1 MKEKSLRT
9 YCQGLGWSVLTGMS
23 SRVTLGLTAIA
34 LSLCLTGAGLT
45 TIVKEALA
53 QQEANTDSSQYPVAQ
68 GSSLDYRVF
77 DFGSTE
83 ERGEYIH
90 CVTRVEEDS
99 VYEER
104 LIPGSET
111 CFKGEDEA
119 ADFAKNGFGLVSG
132 QQSQSNVVIGVHYDG
147 FNFTGA
153 SITLVGKDC
162 LGGGITLTGGRW
174 DNRISSTSNG
184 CSKIE
189 HYDISQHYVFE
200 GTVEA
205 GTLEITTGTGGNL
218 RTLNNKVSGILYKG
232 RFPVSDS
239 GGGVV
244 RVSNRPLNVEVVA
257 MEVTQ
262 GVQDWQN
269 SVELVRGR
277 LTFVRVFLQA
287 SGQRRATATLHGTKL
302 STGSVE
308 TELGMVNQFNSGN
321 DISINTNIVS
331 NRNDINASLNFLLPY
346 SWTTINSTES
356 LELTLE
362 FSSGIP
368 NTCNSTP
375 SKCSVEVSFMDVTSP
390 KFVVVPLGIDDDN
403 GNTPPLNDGTIA
415 EQMSRIASIM
425 PFSNL
430 NYEIFRSQNWNTAQ
444 NPNFD
449 FILRGL
455 NFIRTSRNDGAYYVG
470 IIPGGRTDGGPS
482 GQVNINLGVGTWLTY
497 NINGGLSEST
507 LSHFGQLR
515 NIGSHEVGHILGEGH
530 PGRPVANAEG
540 ASNLQGACG
549 EGHLVDN
556 GFRHFFNIPAAG
568 QVMATL
574 GPIGADASEVWGLDA
589 NLLLGRAIFP
599 ANSNTLSEI
608 YNDLIVSDPEEVFS
622 IMSYCYYNPNGTG
635 NIPPR
640 HQAWWMDEFHHQ
652 RIINTLSSATNSIS
666 FAQNSVEDSNV
677 LHNSE
682 IFAGSMELSTDGEP
696 VTVSLS
702 PVHTIVMDSRSIV
715 AGNYTLELLSNSDD
729 VIRSIPFEAHATH
742 EACIPGICDP
752 ANITDRVNFAFVI
765 NDPPEYKKLRFSKSN
780 KIIATLERSDN
791 TPFLALADSNAGAV
805 YTSSEFIDLSW
816 IADDFDDEQL
826 KYTVFYSADGGKK
839 YDVLSYNSTEK
850 SARFEANT
858 LKTSNSARFAV
869 SASDGLRSVFLETG
883 IFSVFGT
890 PPTVQI
896 TSPSAGTVVAERQ
909 GFVISARGYDTE
921 DGNLSPNSF
930 SWSSN
935 LDGPI
940 GSGHFLS
947 LSASDLTP
955 GNHTIT
961 VTATDSSGLQTVS
974 SINITV
980 SLHNSIPTAVDDKVS
995 AELNIDNYFNVL
1007 SNDIDIEGD
1016 IEIDS
1021 FAITAAP
1028 LLGIASI
1035 ATSPEGL
1042 KVIRYRGQTIGEDL
1056 LSYQICD
1063 GLDRCSETTVRIEV
1077 GFSNCTI
1084 IGTAGND
1091 SLTGTSGEDVICGLA
1106 GNDIIDG
1113 RNGNDRIYAGIG
1125 DDTIHG
1131 RAGNDIIYG
1140 DQGND
1145 FILGHNGDDIIYGKL
1160 GDDIIYGGGGN
1171 DQIIGG
1177 DGADQLYG
1185 EAGDD
1190 ILEGNDG
1197 NDKIHGGRGDDVI
1210 RGGNDDDTIRGNAG
1224 LDTIFPGPGSN
1235 IVLGTS
1241 NEDTVVN

>member
-1 MKEKSLRT
+1 MKQRNLRT
-9 YCQGLGWSVLTGMS
+9 HCQGLCWSVLTGMS
-23 SRVTLGLTAIA
+23 SRIALGLVAIA
-34 LSLCLTGAGLT
+34 SSFCLAGAGLT
-45 TIVKEALA
+45 TIAKGALA
-53 QQEANTDSSQYPVAQ
+53 QEEANADSSRHLVAQ
-68 GSSLDYRVF
+68 GSGSDYRVF
-77 DFGSTE
+77 DFGSSE

-99 VYEER
+99 ENEGQ

-119 ADFAKNGFGLVSG
+119 ADFAKNGFGSVSG

-153 SITLVGKDC
+153 SMTLVGKDC

-218 RTLNNKVSGILYKG
+218 STLNNKVSGILYKG

-239 GGGVV
+239 GGRVV

-287 SGQRRATATLHGTKL
+287 TDERPATATLHGTKI
-302 STGSVE
+302 SAGNVE

-321 DISINTNIVS
+321 EISINTNIVS
-331 NRNDINASLNFLLPY
+331 KRDDINASLNFLLPY
-346 SWTTINSTES
+346 TWTTINSNES
-356 LELTLE
+356 LKLTLK
-362 FSSGIP
+362 FLSGIP

-390 KFVVVPLGIDDDN
+390 KFVVVPLGVDDDN
-403 GNTPPLNDGTIA
+403 GDIPPLDDGTIA
-415 EQMSRIASIM
+415 EQMARIFSIM
-425 PFSNL
+425 PFSEI
-430 NYEIFRSQNWNTAQ
+430 NYEIFRGQNWNTAQ
-444 NPNFD
+444 NPDFD
-449 FILRGL
+449 LILRGL
-455 NFIRTSRNDGAYYVG
+455 NFIRALHNDGAYYVG
-470 IIPGGRTDGGPS
+470 IIPGRRTDEGFAGS
-482 GQVNINLGVGTWLTY
+482 ASSNLGVGIWLTY
-497 NINGGLSEST
+497 NVNGGLSESA
-507 LSHFGQLR
+507 LSHFGRLR

-530 PGRPVANAEG
+530 PGRPVTNAEG
-540 ASNLQGACG
+540 VSNLQGACG
-549 EGHLVDN
+549 EGDLVDN
-556 GFRHFFNIPAAG
+556 GFRHFFDIPATG
-568 QVMATL
+568 QIMATL
-574 GPIGADASEVWGLDA
+574 GPMGSNDSEVWGLNT
-589 NLLLGRAIFP
+589 NLFLGSAIFP
-599 ANSNTLSEI
+599 SNSGDLRDI

-622 IMSYCYYNPNGTG
+622 IMSYCYYNPNGTRDM
-635 NIPPR
+635 PPR

-652 RIINTLSSATNSIS
+652 RIINTLSSTTNSIA
-666 FAQNSVEDSNV
+666 FAQNSTEDSNE
-677 LHNSE
+677 LLNSE
-682 IFAGSMELSTDGEP
+682 IFSGSMELSTDGEP

-702 PVHTIVMDSRSIV
+702 PVHTIVTDSRSIT
-715 AGNYTLELLSNSDD
+715 AGDYTLELLNNSGNA
-729 VIRSIPFEAHATH
+729 IRSIPFEAHDTH
-742 EACIPGICDP
+742 DACIPGVCNP
-752 ANITDRVNFAFVI
+752 AKITDRVHFSFVL
-765 NDPPEYKKLRFSKSN
+765 NNPPEYKALRFSKSG
-780 KIIATLERSDN
+780 KVISTLNRSDN
-791 TPFLALADSNAGAV
+791 TPFLALVDSNAGAV
-805 YTSSEFIDLSW
+805 YTSSQFIDLSW
-816 IADDFDDEQL
+816 TGDDFDNEQL
-826 KYTVFYSADGGKK
+826 KYTVFYSTDGGKK
-839 YDVLSYNSTEK
+839 YDVLLYNTTEK
-850 SARFEANT
+850 SARFEVNT

-869 SASDGLRSVFLETG
+869 SASDGLRSVLLETG
-883 IFSVFGT
+883 IFSVFGA

-909 GFVISARGYDTE
+909 GFVISARGYDME
-921 DGNLSPNSF
+921 DGNLSHDSF

-935 LDGPI
+935 LDGHI

-961 VTATDSSGLQTVS
+961 VTATDSSGIQTVS
-974 SINITV
+974 SADITV
-980 SLHNSIPTAVDDKVS
+980 SLYNTIPTAVDDQVS
-995 AELNIDNYFNVL
+995 AELDIDSYFNVL
-1007 SNDIDIEGD
+1007 SNDIDTEGD

-1028 LLGIASI
+1028 LLGVAGIS
-1035 ATSPEGL
+1035 TSPEGL
-1042 KVIRYRGQTIGEDL
+1042 KMIRYRGQTIGEDL
-1056 LSYQICD
+1056 LSYRICD
-1063 GLDRCSETTVRIEV
+1063 GLDRCSEATVLIQV
-1077 GFSNCTI
+1077 GLNNCTI
-1084 IGTAGND
+1084 IGTPGND
-1091 SLTGTSGEDVICGLA
+1091 SLTGTSGDDVICGLA

-1113 RNGNDRIYAGIG
+1113 RSGNDRIYGGIG
-1125 DDTIHG
+1125 DDTIYG
-1131 RAGNDIIYG
+1131 RADNDVIYG

-1160 GDDIIYGGGGN
+1160 GDDLIYGGGGN

-1185 EAGDD
+1185 EADND
-1190 ILEGNDG
+1190 ILDGNDG

-1210 RGGNDDDTIRGNAG
+1210 RGGNDDDIIRGNAG
-1224 LDTIFPGPGSN
+1224 IDTIFPGSGSN
-1235 IVLGTS
+1235 TILGIS
-1241 NEDTVVN
+1241 SEDTVVN